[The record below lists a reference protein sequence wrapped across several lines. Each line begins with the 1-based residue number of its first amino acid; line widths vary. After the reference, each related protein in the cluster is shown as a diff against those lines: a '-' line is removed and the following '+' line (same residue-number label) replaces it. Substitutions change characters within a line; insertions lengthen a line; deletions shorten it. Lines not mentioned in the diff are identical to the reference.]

1 MKKILVTGGTV
12 FVSKFVADYFSRN
25 NDVYVLNRNTRKQL
39 ENVKLIEADR
49 HNLGD
54 ILKDYHFDV
63 IIDVCAYNGED
74 INDLL
79 DGINEVADYIMI
91 SSSAVYPETNP
102 QPFAESQNIGKNS
115 IWGDYGTN
123 KIEAEKALMKRRP
136 QSYILRPPYLY
147 GTMQNVYREP
157 FVFECALADR
167 KFCIPKNGEMKLQFF
182 HVEDLCRVIEGI
194 LEIHPENHIFN
205 VGNEDLVDINTFVEL
220 CYKVA
225 GKELSVVNIYNHEN
239 QRDYFSFYDYE
250 YALDVTLQKQLITET
265 KSLET
270 GLKESFDY
278 YVNHK
283 DEVTRKNYIDFIDK
297 NFFNEEGKK

>member
-12 FVSKFVADYFSRN
+12 FVSKFVADYFRYD

-39 ENVKLIEADR
+39 EGVTLIEADR

-54 ILKDYHFDV
+54 ILKAYNFDV
-63 IIDVCAYNGED
+63 IIDVCAYNSKD

-79 DGINEVADYIMI
+79 DAVNEVSDYIMI
-91 SSSAVYPETNP
+91 SSSAVYPETNL
-102 QPFAESQNIGKNS
+102 QPFKESQNIGVNS

-123 KIEAEKALMKRRP
+123 KIEAEKALLKRRP

-147 GTMQNVYREP
+147 GKMQNVYREP

-167 KFCIPKNGEMKLQFF
+167 KFCVPKNGEMKLQFF
-182 HVEDLCRVIEGI
+182 NVEDLCRVIEKI
-194 LEIHPENHIFN
+194 IEIHPENHIFN
-205 VGNEDLVDINTFVEL
+205 VGNEDLVDINTFVSL

-225 GKELSVVNIYNHEN
+225 CKELSTVNIFDHDN

-250 YALDVTLQKQLITET
+250 YALDVSLQRELISET

-270 GLKESFDY
+270 GLRESFEWY
-278 YVNHK
+278 INHK
-283 DEVTRKNYIDFIDK
+283 DDVIRKNYIDFIDK
-297 NFFNEEGKK
+297 NFS